1 MISLKTLI
9 VEGRYDKLTNQISN
23 ILFRLFKDTHDKGNK
38 DGKFEL
44 TVGPDDED
52 IHSDQFEF
60 DLEGI
65 VEITDNE
72 YFVDGGANEG
82 FDDRGNEITP
92 LLSVKFKIPKNPK
105 WSTISMDLKDV
116 VRHELEHLTQGGE
129 NERPGKYMEDDQLL
143 RDLIDADVLPK
154 SQYFNLEKENQKLVQ
169 ENMRLRSI
177 LFNKEYNQEVQID
190 STKFDSTLIT
200 YKIIA
205 ARIIKNSYSNLDNYI
220 TINKGSKDG
229 VIQDMGVITPDGI
242 LGIVENTSQNFS
254 QVQSILNRKS
264 NLNAKIKNTD
274 NFGSLVWNTKDYN
287 IVQLIDIPRRIP
299 VKVGDTILTGAASS
313 IFPENIPIGTIKGW
327 NLDVSKSSYSIDIA
341 LFNDMSNIKN
351 VYLVHNKDR
360 AEIELLESQKPNGQ

>member
-1 MISLKTLI
+1 MQQIINFIFRNKNLLLYLFLLFISI
-9 VEGRYDKLTNQISN
+9 ALTIRSHSYHQSKFFNSANSITGGVYNASN
-23 ILFRLFKDTHDKGNK
+23 NVT
-38 DGKFEL
+38 
-44 TVGPDDED
+44 T
-52 IHSDQFEF
+52 
-60 DLEGI
+60 
-65 VEITDNE
+65 
-72 YFVDGGANEG
+72 
-82 FDDRGNEITP
+82 
-92 LLSVKFKIPKNPK
+92 
-105 WSTISMDLKDV
+105 
-116 VRHELEHLTQGGE
+116 
-129 NERPGKYMEDDQLL
+129 
-143 RDLIDADVLPK
+143 
-154 SQYFNLEKENQKLVQ
+154 YFNLEKENQKLVQ

-220 TINKGSKDG
+220 TINKGAKDG

-287 IVQLIDIPRRIP
+287 MVQLIDIPRRIP

-351 VYLVHNKDR
+351 VYLIHNKDR